1 MRNCSLHRGDGERQH
16 RDRLLTR
23 AILRRHGL
31 AVKKRAQWMSDPL
44 ISPWRSGR
52 IGAMGLPS
60 SALWQGRPMTENR
73 LYVAY
78 PLARRHEAEYLREL
92 RRVVKE
98 GRV

>member
-1 MRNCSLHRGDGERQH
+1 
-16 RDRLLTR
+16 
-23 AILRRHGL
+23 
-31 AVKKRAQWMSDPL
+31 
-44 ISPWRSGR
+44 
-52 IGAMGLPS
+52 
-60 SALWQGRPMTENR
+60 MTENR